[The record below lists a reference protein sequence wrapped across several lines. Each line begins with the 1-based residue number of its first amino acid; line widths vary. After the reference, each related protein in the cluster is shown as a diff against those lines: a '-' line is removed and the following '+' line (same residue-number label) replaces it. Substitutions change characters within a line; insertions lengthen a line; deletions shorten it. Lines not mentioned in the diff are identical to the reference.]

1 MASYLAPHTR
11 ICAHLISVFPL
22 SLHIYFSRL
31 CLSLALCIF
40 VSLSPLSTP
49 LRSNTQHST
58 TPTSTMDS
66 YLAGCFASRGA
77 IDMDARGDDLRVV
90 LAMNFCDDDGPALII
105 REVGGIGCKTA
116 DGGVVFLRA
125 EAVQFLKIIRPHLAD
140 SDKTVDVDF
149 ALDQADADETTWASP
164 RSSTSS
170 LSASFP

>member
-1 MASYLAPHTR
+1 
-11 ICAHLISVFPL
+11 
-22 SLHIYFSRL
+22 
-31 CLSLALCIF
+31 
-40 VSLSPLSTP
+40 
-49 LRSNTQHST
+49 
-58 TPTSTMDS
+58 MDS

-116 DGGVVFLRA
+116 DGGVIFLRA